1 VQHTQPASARV
12 SPGNVEQCR
21 FSDPRLAADHQRRPT
36 IADAVNQPIDKG
48 DRVLAPMGDK

>member
-1 VQHTQPASARV
+1 VQHTQPARARV

-48 DRVLAPMGDK
+48 DRILAPMGDK